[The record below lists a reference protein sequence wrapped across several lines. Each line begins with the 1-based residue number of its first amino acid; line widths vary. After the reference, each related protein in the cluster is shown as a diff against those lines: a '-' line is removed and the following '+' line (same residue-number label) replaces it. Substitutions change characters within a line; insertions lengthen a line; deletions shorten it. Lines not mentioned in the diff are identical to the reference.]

1 MSRGDLVLV
10 SAGGDYGK
18 PRPALVVQTDYFFE
32 HPSVT
37 VCLVTSFALDAP
49 MFRYEV
55 APTAENGLSATSFVQ
70 IDKLMTVP
78 RQKIGTTVGRL
89 ADKQMSEVT
98 RLLALWI
105 GVADR

>member
-1 MSRGDLVLV
+1 MVLV
-10 SAGGDYGK
+10 SASGDYGK
-18 PRPALVVQTDYFFE
+18 PRAALVVQTDYFSE

-49 MFRYEV
+49 LYRYEV
-55 APTAENGLSATSFVQ
+55 IPTADNALAVTSFVQ
-70 IDKLMTVP
+70 IDKLMTIP
-78 RQKIGTTVGRL
+78 RQKIGSSVGHL
-89 ADKQMSEVT
+89 TDKQMSEIT